1 MAKADYYDTLG
12 LNKDSASK
20 EEIKKAYRKM
30 ALKYHPDKNK
40 GDSGSE
46 DKFKEVGEAYSVLSD
61 DNKKA
66 RYDRYGHEGMS
77 GAAGGGGFGGFSGFG
92 QGGFDAESIFEQFFR
107 GGRSSGG
114 GRGRRSGVQA
124 GSDLQIPIR
133 LTLEEIYEGIT
144 KKIKLKKYK
153 TCESCKGSGAKSPDA
168 MKTCTTCN
176 GAGEVQQVQ
185 RSMFGQIVNV
195 VACNAC
201 SGTGK
206 IITDKCNSCSG
217 EGRIRGEEIVE
228 VKIPAGVSEGQYLTV
243 RGKGNAGKGQG
254 APSGDLLV
262 VIREEDHKFFH
273 RDDEDIYYDL
283 KLSISEAT
291 LGTEITVPLII
302 GKIKV
307 KIPAG
312 TQPGKKLLIKGK
324 GIPLVNGYGTG
335 DMIIRIN
342 IWIPTKISK
351 DSKKLFEKLNVIE
364 ELKPKTSEK
373 GFFDKVMDFFS

>member
-1 MAKADYYDTLG
+1 
-12 LNKDSASK
+12 
-20 EEIKKAYRKM
+20 
-30 ALKYHPDKNK
+30 
-40 GDSGSE
+40 
-46 DKFKEVGEAYSVLSD
+46 
-61 DNKKA
+61 
-66 RYDRYGHEGMS
+66 
-77 GAAGGGGFGGFSGFG
+77 
-92 QGGFDAESIFEQFFR
+92 
-107 GGRSSGG
+107 
-114 GRGRRSGVQA
+114 
-124 GSDLQIPIR
+124 
-133 LTLEEIYEGIT
+133 
-144 KKIKLKKYK
+144 
-153 TCESCKGSGAKSPDA
+153 

-176 GAGEVQQVQ
+176 GQGEVQQVQ

-351 DSKKLFEKLNVIE
+351 DSKKIFEKLNSIE